1 MDLWLD
7 VTHHLKQVA
16 QHPFPVLLVAG
27 LDATHLAHSLFVHL
41 YSRVTMGSKS
51 LMEKLKT
58 DLGHLTRQTT
68 SKHTVSIK

>member
-27 LDATHLAHSLFVHL
+27 LDATHLAHGLFVHL

-51 LMEKLKT
+51 LMEKWKT

-68 SKHTVSIK
+68 